1 MQEEST
7 PKFHV
12 ATFNGTGGQL
22 FAIQIVNV
30 LLCIVTLGLY
40 YPWAKVNTLRF
51 LYEETTFMGDQFVFH
66 GTGKQLFIGFIKV
79 VGIFLLLGF
88 MMGIMM
94 RFAPVLGVLT
104 FYAAMIVLIPV
115 AVHGALK
122 YRMSHTSWRGIYFG
136 YRGDLVELIKKYVIG
151 FILTIVTFGIY
162 GAWFA
167 MDLQRYVTGHIRA
180 GSVKFGFDGQ
190 GGEYFKIFFLGYLL
204 TILTLGI
211 YGFWWMKNIFNF
223 MADHTY
229 LEHEGNEYY
238 FHGGSTAGQVFR
250 LSIGNMLLV
259 FFTLGIGTPWA
270 IVRTIRYQMR
280 NMMLHGA
287 FDPSGIEQTEPAFTD
302 ATGDALGEAL
312 GL

>member
-7 PKFHV
+7 PKYHV

-30 LLCIVTLGLY
+30 LLCIVTLGMY
-40 YPWAKVNTLRF
+40 YPWARVNTLRF
-51 LYEETTFMGDQFVFH
+51 MYEETTFMGDQFVFH

-88 MMGIMM
+88 IAGI
-94 RFAPVLGVLT
+94 AGELGILLIYLCLIVLT
-104 FYAAMIVLIPV
+104 PV

-136 YRGDLVELIKKYVIG
+136 YRGDLVELIKMYAKGI
-151 FILTIVTFGIY
+151 ILTVLTIGIY

-167 MDLQRYVTGHIRA
+167 MDVQRYITGHIRA
-180 GSVKFGFDGQ
+180 GSVKFGFDGK
-190 GGEYFKIFFLGYLL
+190 GGEYFKVFFLGYLL
-204 TILTLGI
+204 TIVTLGI
-211 YGFWWMKNIFNF
+211 YGFWWARNMFNY

-238 FHGGSTAGQVFR
+238 FHGGSTAEQVFR
-250 LSIGNMLLV
+250 LGIGNMLLV
-259 FFTLGIGTPWA
+259 FLTLGIGTPWA
-270 IVRTIRYQMR
+270 IVRTIKYQLR
-280 NMMLHGA
+280 NMKLHGA
-287 FDPSGIEQTEPAFTD
+287 FDPTGIEQTEPAYTD
-302 ATGDALGEAL
+302 ATGDMLGDAL